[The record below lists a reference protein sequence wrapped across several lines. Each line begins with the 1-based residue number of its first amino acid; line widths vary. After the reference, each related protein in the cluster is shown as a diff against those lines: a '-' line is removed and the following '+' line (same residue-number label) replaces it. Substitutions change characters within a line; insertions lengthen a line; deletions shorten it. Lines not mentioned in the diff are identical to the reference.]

1 MQNSER
7 PFSHDFDCRIMELH
21 LPEVR
26 KPSRASPTMVPV
38 WQLLRTRSQ
47 AVFIVIFQISTT
59 LSMGLQT
66 AEIFN

>member
-1 MQNSER
+1 
-7 PFSHDFDCRIMELH
+7 MELH

-38 WQLLRTRSQ
+38 RQLLRTRSQ